1 MMAVDLLPSSP
12 TPMTPRG
19 FPIHLW
25 ALAALYCLASLVH
38 FTHNAEYIAFYPNM
52 PGWLTR
58 ETVYLA
64 WLVVF
69 AVGVAGAG
77 LALAGYRVVGALA
90 LVVYG
95 ALGLFGLGHY
105 SLALC
110 AQHTLAMNATIWFE
124 VATGVGL
131 AAAAGWFAL
140 SARRS

>member
-1 MMAVDLLPSSP
+1 
-12 TPMTPRG
+12 MTPRG

-69 AVGVAGAG
+69 AIGVAGAG
-77 LALAGYRVVGALA
+77 LA